1 MKPTQPPQGSTGL
14 GTVSPD
20 RATMPEDSGSKVF
33 FNYHSVEF
41 AVRIQKGN
49 EAAKV
54 ECTGLGH
61 LIEDVMQCPSDGHL
75 MCRKCCFPP
84 GKIIP
89 VNGHLMCCTSSLLP
103 DKIIP
108 VVCPEH
114 QTPLFYDKL
123 AGRSIRTQ
131 KVTCP
136 ANEVFNVAC
145 PWKGQYNE
153 VIRHLHDCTFIPG
166 PARVTM
172 QNSMLKAADESA
184 KQKCEQLEKLT
195 ACKIERIEGEL
206 QRKFNALR
214 LLSDERTHN
223 LMQHISNMAGQLND
237 LLQLQTCQLAVI
249 NPPVATP
256 TALAASPEELAAT
269 PTALAA
275 SPEELAA
282 TPKALAASPQE
293 LAATLPALA
302 ATLPALAAI
311 SPALPAATV
320 EEDRLPPFCD
330 GKLTWKISG
339 FSLKLE
345 LAKID
350 PTQVVLYSPAFYTSR
365 IGYKMRVNLYPA
377 GDDVG
382 KGTHMSIFFQLME
395 GPFDGILTWPF
406 RHKVTFMILDQNSKE
421 NVIDAFRPDPKSA
434 SFQRPRGIPNIASGC
449 PLFFALKDLH
459 THGYLR
465 GDTVYV
471 QVDIDKD

>member
-1 MKPTQPPQGSTGL
+1 MKPTQSPQGNTDL
-14 GTVSPD
+14 DTVSPD
-20 RATMPEDSGSKVF
+20 RATMPEDSGRKVF

-89 VNGHLMCCTSSLLP
+89 VNGQLMCCTSYLLP

-108 VVCPEH
+108 VVCPKH
-114 QTPLFYDKL
+114 VTPLFYDKL

-184 KQKCEQLEKLT
+184 KQEYEQLEKLT
-195 ACKIERIEGEL
+195 ACNIARIEGEL
-206 QRKFNALR
+206 QTKFNALR
-214 LLSDERTHN
+214 QLSDERNRN
-223 LMQHISNMAGQLND
+223 LIQQISNVADRLND
-237 LLQLQTCQLAVI
+237 LLQLQLQFSQLAVI

-256 TALAASPEELAAT
+256 A
-269 PTALAA
+269 
-275 SPEELAA
+275 
-282 TPKALAASPQE
+282 ALAASPQE
-293 LAATLPALA
+293 LAATPTALAKSPQELA

-320 EEDRLPPFCD
+320 EEDRLPPFFD

-345 LAKID
+345 LAKTD
-350 PTQVVLYSPAFYTSR
+350 PTQVVLNSPAFYTSQ
-365 IGYKMRVNLYPA
+365 IGYKMRAKLYPA

-382 KGTHMSIFFQLME
+382 KGTHVSIFIQLME

-406 RHKVTFMILDQNSKE
+406 RHKVTFMILDQNRKE
-421 NVIDAFRPDPKSA
+421 NVMDAFRPDPWSS
-434 SFQRPRGIPNIASGC
+434 SFQRPQNIPNIATGC
-449 PLFFALKDLH
+449 PLFFPLADLY

-465 GDTVYV
+465 EDTMYV